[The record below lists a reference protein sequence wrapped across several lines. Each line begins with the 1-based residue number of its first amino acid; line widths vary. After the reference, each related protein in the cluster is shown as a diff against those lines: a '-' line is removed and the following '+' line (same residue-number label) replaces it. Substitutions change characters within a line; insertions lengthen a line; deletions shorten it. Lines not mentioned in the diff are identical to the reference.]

1 MVGMKLTAHES
12 KLIFYSHL
20 NSPFRDIYDEHR
32 AQNEAHDEMRGLITC
47 GHPDS
52 AKQLMAAIDR
62 IAKERADKC

>member
-1 MVGMKLTAHES
+1 MKLSPHES
-12 KLIFYSHL
+12 KLIFYTNM
-20 NSPFRDIYDEHR
+20 NSKFHDIYNEHR